1 MTKTSVFKLVSMK
14 KGVERTHLEKL
25 LMRLRLEHDELGQR
39 TRYIDQVTQEYEVD
53 LGKFEEAVRFDGP
66 ALAGRRY
73 LVQLMSMKNAV
84 VIKQMDLEL
93 KMERVR
99 NALQQISADC
109 QRFDKLDD
117 AQSDRLQ
124 RETERILQREEDDH
138 NLMVY
143 NNRRGNN

>member
-1 MTKTSVFKLVSMK
+1 MTKTSVFQLVSMK
-14 KGVERTHLEKL
+14 KGVERTRLEKL
-25 LMRLRLEHDELGQR
+25 LLRLRLEHDELGQR
-39 TRYIDQVTQEYEVD
+39 AGYIDRVIQEYEVD

-73 LVQLMSMKNAV
+73 LVQLLSMKNAV

-99 NALQQISADC
+99 NASQQINADC
-109 QRFDKLDD
+109 QRFDKLDA

-124 RETERILQREEDDH
+124 RETERLLQREEDGH
-138 NLMVY
+138 NLMIY

>member
-99 NALQQISADC
+99 NALQQIASVSINSMTHSLTGCSA
-109 QRFDKLDD
+109 KLS
-117 AQSDRLQ
+117 ASCSARKM
-124 RETERILQREEDDH
+124 TII
-138 NLMVY
+138 
-143 NNRRGNN
+143 

>member
-39 TRYIDQVTQEYEVD
+39 T
-53 LGKFEEAVRFDGP
+53 
-66 ALAGRRY
+66 RY